1 MNYARTK
8 IPFLYSGYE
17 LKIFKYL
24 PFEQTLCIDTYR
36 INFVYLKMEFQGNIA
51 YLWKKKIIL
60 IFKQLYN
67 FVRKTT
73 SESRSCCNVNVRSEN
88 GRQKHDFVTALIFGC
103 RNDVGNTTFDNVVTV
118 LSDVE
123 AKTQPKPNV
132 VTTLCASWDLFSFL
146 NYILFL
152 MKGNMLRENAC
163 F

>member
-1 MNYARTK
+1 
-8 IPFLYSGYE
+8 
-17 LKIFKYL
+17 
-24 PFEQTLCIDTYR
+24 
-36 INFVYLKMEFQGNIA
+36 MEFQGNIA

-60 IFKQLYN
+60 IFEQLYN
-67 FVRKTT
+67 FVRRTT
-73 SESRSCCNVNVRSEN
+73 SESRSCCNVNVRSES
-88 GRQKHDFVTALIFGC
+88 GRQKHDVVTALIFGC

-132 VTTLCASWDLFSFL
+132 GTTLCASWDLFSFL

-163 F
+163 L